1 MTMSYDLSD
10 DAERVPGQSLPGIS
24 AVHLRQVRK
33 WSLVL
38 IVLLFLFLALWWART
53 VYTDLLWFDHLGFR
67 GVFSKILLAKLW
79 LFVGGTMVSA
89 TALSLTLYL
98 AFRFSRG
105 HSTLALS
112 ADTFRLLSAL
122 LTAGAFLIVFIASP
136 IFGSQ
141 AAGGWE
147 TILLFFNRINFG
159 STDPQFG
166 MDLSFYVVTLR
177 LLNFVQVW
185 AMGLMITAVVA
196 SLALYLG
203 IYSLRGLRIVLA
215 PRMLKH
221 VAVLGALLM
230 LSIATGHALNVY
242 DLVLSDTG
250 VVFGATY
257 TDINAR
263 IPALWLLTGIA
274 VLAAVGFGVS
284 NYSGGVRLMVG
295 SFSLWVIVVLLAGF
309 AYPALFQRFRVE
321 PSEFDREAP
330 YIARNIE
337 ATRAAYQLD
346 RVAEV
351 SYPVAGKLNEQAI
364 QDNRP
369 TLDNIRLWDL
379 QPLQDAYNQL
389 QFMELYYQF
398 LDLDSDRYVVDGRL
412 RQVLVG
418 ARELDPGNLPPEAQN
433 WVNQRLQY
441 THGYGISMSP
451 ATGFSPGEG
460 RPEYFIQDIPIR
472 GDLPVSR
479 PELYYGESPVNFAI
493 VNTAMPEVDPQPGF
507 LHYGGSG
514 GVRLS
519 STLRRLA
526 YSWQLADINILL
538 SDQITSDSRIQYR
551 RNIRERVGQIA
562 PFLKLDHDPY
572 PVLDTS
578 GKLWWLLDA
587 YTTTD
592 RYPYSTPLSVPLAR
606 GDNRGARGDFNY
618 IRNSVK
624 VVVDAYNGDV
634 HFYVIDTDDPLL
646 KMYRQAFPS
655 LFEDLAV
662 MPSDL
667 QDHIRYPIGMFA
679 AQARMYLRYHVT
691 NPKVFFNQAEQWA
704 VPLETRFGKRGVR
717 MTPSYLVLRNPGEEK
732 EEFVLMLP
740 FTPAGENKFNL
751 VGWLIA
757 RNDSPNYGQLL
768 SFNVPNPH
776 IDGPSQVEARIEN
789 DQLISQQFTLWEG
802 AGSQVIRG
810 QLLVIP
816 IADTLLYV
824 EPLYLQSEVLAL
836 PELKKV
842 ILADADQVVMADT
855 VDQALAM
862 LIGGVE
868 PVPLPVS
875 ASVAAGSLALEELE
889 RIQEAVDG
897 LWDALSNL
905 EEALGSL
912 RESLG
917 GNSQ

>member
-1 MTMSYDLSD
+1 MSYDLND
-10 DAERVPGQSLPGIS
+10 DAERVPGHSLPGIS
-24 AVHLRQVRK
+24 AVHLRRVQK

-38 IVLLFLFLALWWART
+38 VILLFLFPALWWART
-53 VYTDLLWFDHLGFR
+53 VYTDLLWFDQLGFR
-67 GVFSKILLAKLW
+67 GIYSKILLTKLW
-79 LFVGGTMVSA
+79 LFVGGTLVSA

-98 AFRFSRG
+98 TFRFALG
-105 HSTLALS
+105 QSTLALS
-112 ADTFRLLSAL
+112 ADTFRLLGALLRAGAL
-122 LTAGAFLIVFIASP
+122 LTVLIASP
-136 IFGSQ
+136 IFGAQ
-141 AAGGWE
+141 AAGRWE

-166 MDLSFYVVTLR
+166 LDPSFYVVTLR
-177 LLNFVQVW
+177 LLHFVQGW
-185 AMGLMITAVVA
+185 AIALMITAVVA

-203 IYSLRGLRIVLA
+203 IYSLRGLRMVLA

-221 VAVLGALLM
+221 VAVLGLLLM
-230 LSIATGHALNVY
+230 LSIAGGHALDVY
-242 DLVLSDTG
+242 ELVLAGNG

-263 IPALWLLTGIA
+263 IPVLWLLTGIA
-274 VLAAVGFGVS
+274 VLAAVGLGVS
-284 NYSGGVRLMVG
+284 NYRGGLRLMAG
-295 SFSLWVIVVLLAGF
+295 FFSLWVIVFLLANF
-309 AYPALFQRFRVE
+309 AYPALVQRFGVE
-321 PSEFDREAP
+321 PNEFDREAP

-346 RVAEV
+346 RVTEV
-351 SYPVAGKLNEQAI
+351 LYPVAGKLNQQAI

-369 TLDNIRLWDL
+369 TVDNIRLWD
-379 QPLQDAYNQL
+379 QRPLQDAYNQL

-398 LDLDSDRYVVDGRL
+398 LNLDSDRYMVDGRL

-418 ARELDPGNLPPEAQN
+418 ARELDPENLPAEALN

-451 ATGFSPGEG
+451 ATEFSPGEG

-472 GDLPVSR
+472 GAFPVSR
-479 PELYYGESPVNFAI
+479 PQLYYGESLVSYAI
-493 VNTAMPEVDPQPGF
+493 VDTAMPEVDPQPGF

-514 GVRLS
+514 GVPLS

-526 YSWQLADINILL
+526 YAWQLADINILL
-538 SDQITSDSRIQYR
+538 SDQITSESRLQYR
-551 RNIRERVGQIA
+551 RNIRERVGHIA

-572 PVLDTS
+572 PVLDNS

-592 RYPYSTPLSVPLAR
+592 RYPYSTPLGAPLAR
-606 GDNRGARGDFNY
+606 GDNRGVRGNLNY

-624 VVVDAYNGDV
+624 VVVDAYDGDV
-634 HFYVIDTDDPLL
+634 RFYVIDPDDPML

-655 LFEDLAV
+655 LFEDLAE

-667 QDHIRYPIGMFA
+667 LDHIRYPIGMFA
-679 AQARMYLRYHVT
+679 AQARMYLRYHIT
-691 NPKVFFNQAEQWA
+691 DPKVFFNQAEQWA
-704 VPLETRFGKRGVR
+704 IPLETRFGKRGVR
-717 MTPSYLVLRNPGEEK
+717 MTPSYLVLRNPGEVK

-740 FTPAGENKFNL
+740 FTPAGEKKQNL
-751 VGWLIA
+751 VSWLVA

-768 SFNVPNPH
+768 SFQVPGDPQ

-789 DQLISQQFTLWEG
+789 DQRISQQFTLWEG
-802 AGSQVIRG
+802 AGSEVIRG

-816 IADTLLYV
+816 IADTLIYV
-824 EPLYLQSEVLAL
+824 EPLYLQSEILAL

-842 ILADADQVVMADT
+842 ILADAVEVVMADT

-862 LIGGVE
+862 LVGGVE

-875 ASVAAGSLALEELE
+875 AIVSAESVAIEELE
-889 RIQEAVDG
+889 RIQDAVDG
-897 LWDALSNL
+897 LGEALGNL
-905 EEALGSL
+905 EEALGGL
-912 RESLG
+912 RKSLG

>member
-1 MTMSYDLSD
+1 MSFDLTN

-24 AVHLRQVRK
+24 SIHLRRAWK

-38 IVLLFLFLALWWART
+38 IILLFVFLALWWARS
-53 VYTDLLWFDHLGFR
+53 VYTDLLWFDQLGFR
-67 GVFSKILLAKLW
+67 SVYSKILIMKLW
-79 LFVGGTMVSA
+79 LFVGGTLVSA
-89 TALSLTLYL
+89 SALSLTLYL
-98 AFRFSRG
+98 AFRFSLG
-105 HSTLALS
+105 QSTLGFS
-112 ADTFRLLSAL
+112 ADTFRLLGAL
-122 LTAGAFLIVFIASP
+122 LTAGAILIVLIGSP

-141 AAGGWE
+141 AADRWE
-147 TILLFFNRINFG
+147 TILLFFNRVNFG

-166 MDLSFYVVTLR
+166 LDLSFYVVTLR
-177 LLNFVQVW
+177 LLHFIQGWV
-185 AMGLMITAVVA
+185 MGLMITAVVV
-196 SLALYLG
+196 SLALYVG
-203 IYSLRGLRIVLA
+203 IYSLRGLGLVLA

-221 VAVLGALLM
+221 AAVLGVLLM
-230 LSIATGHALNVY
+230 LSIAAGHVLGVY
-242 DLVLSDTG
+242 ELVLSGKG

-263 IPALWLLTGIA
+263 IPVLWLLTGIS
-274 VLAAVGFGVS
+274 VLAAVGFGIS
-284 NYSGGVRLMVG
+284 NYRGGLRLMAGV
-295 SFSLWVIVVLLAGF
+295 FSLWVIVLLLANF
-309 AYPALFQRFRVE
+309 AYPALFQRLRVE

-351 SYPVAGKLNEQAI
+351 RYPVGGKLNEQAI

-379 QPLQDAYNQL
+379 QPLRDAYNQL

-398 LDLDSDRYVVDGRL
+398 LNMDSDRYVVDGRL
-412 RQVLVG
+412 RQVLVS
-418 ARELDPGNLPPEAQN
+418 ARELDPGNLPADAQN

-441 THGYGISMSP
+441 THGFGIAMSP

-460 RPEYFIQDIPIR
+460 RPEYFIQDIPIQ
-472 GDLPVSR
+472 GEFPISQ
-479 PELYYGESPVNFAI
+479 PELYYGEAPVSFAI
-493 VNTAMPEVDPQPGF
+493 VNTAMLEVDPQPGF
-507 LHYGGSG
+507 RHYEGSG
-514 GVRLS
+514 GVPLDS
-519 STLRRLA
+519 LLRKFA
-526 YSWQLADINILL
+526 YAWQLTDLNILL

-551 RNIRERVGQIA
+551 RDIRERVGQIA

-592 RYPYSTPLSVPLAR
+592 RYPYSTPFRVLLDSEDSAR
-606 GDNRGARGDFNY
+606 VRGNFNY

-624 VVVDAYNGDV
+624 VVVDAYNGGV
-634 HFYVIDTDDPLL
+634 RFYVIDPKDTML
-646 KMYRQAFPS
+646 KMYRQAFPA
-655 LFEDLAV
+655 LFEDLTE
-662 MPSDL
+662 MPADL
-667 QDHIRYPIGMFA
+667 RNHIRYPIGMFA

-691 NPKVFFNQAEQWA
+691 DPKVFFNQAERWA
-704 VPLETRFGKRGVR
+704 TPLETRFGKLGVR

-740 FTPAGENKFNL
+740 FTPAGENKNNL

-757 RNDSPNYGQLL
+757 RNDFPNYGQLL
-768 SFNVPNPH
+768 GFQVPGNPQ

-816 IADTLLYV
+816 IADTLIYV

-842 ILADADQVVMADT
+842 ILADADGVVMADT
-855 VDQALAM
+855 VNQALAM
-862 LIGGVE
+862 LISGVE
-868 PVPLPVS
+868 GAPKPAS
-875 ASVAAGSLALEELE
+875 ASVSLEPAALEDLD
-889 RIQEAVDG
+889 RLQEAVDG
-897 LWDALSNL
+897 LG
-905 EEALGSL
+905 EALGNLQEALGTL

>member
-1 MTMSYDLSD
+1 MSFDLTN
-10 DAERVPGQSLPGIS
+10 DAEQVPGQSLPGIS
-24 AVHLRQVRK
+24 AVHLRRVRN
-33 WSLVL
+33 WSLAL
-38 IVLLFLFLALWWART
+38 IALLFLFLALWWART
-53 VYTDLLWFDHLGFR
+53 VYTDLLWFDQLGFR
-67 GVFSKILLAKLW
+67 GVYSKILLMKLW
-79 LFVGGTMVSA
+79 LFVGGTLVSA

-98 AFRFSRG
+98 TFRFSLG
-105 HSTLALS
+105 PSTLAFS
-112 ADTFRLLSAL
+112 ADTFRLLGAL
-122 LTAGAFLIVFIASP
+122 LVAGAALIVLIASP

-141 AAGGWE
+141 AAERWE
-147 TILLFFNRINFG
+147 TILLFFNRIDFG

-166 MDLSFYVVTLR
+166 HDLSFYVVTLR
-177 LLNFVQVW
+177 LLHFVQGW
-185 AMGLMITAVVA
+185 AMGLMITAVATSV
-196 SLALYLG
+196 ALYLG
-203 IYSLRGLRIVLA
+203 IYGLRGLRFALA

-221 VAVLGALLM
+221 VAVLGLLLM
-230 LSIATGHALNVY
+230 LTIAAGHALAVY
-242 DLVLSDTG
+242 ELVLSGNG
-250 VVFGATY
+250 VVFGASY

-263 IPALWLLTGIA
+263 IPVLWLSAGIA
-274 VLAAVGFGVS
+274 VLAAVGFGIS
-284 NYSGGVRLMVG
+284 NYRGGLRLMAG
-295 SFSLWVIVVLLAGF
+295 FFSLWVIVVLLANF
-309 AYPALFQRFRVE
+309 AYPALVQRLRVQPNE
-321 PSEFDREAP
+321 LDREAP

-346 RVAEV
+346 QVAEV
-351 SYPVAGKLNEQAI
+351 QSPVGPKLDQQAI

-379 QPLQDAYNQL
+379 QPMQDAYNQL

-398 LDLDSDRYVVDGRL
+398 LEMDSDRYVVDGRL

-418 ARELDPGNLPPEAQN
+418 ARELDPVNLPGDAQN

-472 GDLPVSR
+472 GEFPVSR
-479 PELYYGESPVNFAI
+479 PELYYGEAPVNFAI

-507 LHYGGSG
+507 LHYDGSG
-514 GVRLS
+514 GVPLS

-526 YSWQLADINILL
+526 YAWQMADINILL
-538 SDQITSDSRIQYR
+538 SDQLTSDSRIQYR
-551 RNIRERVGQIA
+551 RNIRERVGKIA

-587 YTTTD
+587 YTTTE
-592 RYPYSTPLSVPLAR
+592 RYPYSTPFSVLLESEEDGRVR
-606 GDNRGARGDFNY
+606 GNFNY
-618 IRNSVK
+618 VRNSVK

-634 HFYVIDTDDPLL
+634 HFYVTSPDDPLL

-655 LFEDLAV
+655 LFEDLAE

-679 AQARMYLRYHVT
+679 AQARMYLRYHIT
-691 NPKVFFNQAEQWA
+691 DPKVFFNQAEQWA

-717 MTPSYLVLRNPGEEK
+717 MTPSYQVLRNPGEEQ
-732 EEFVLMLP
+732 EEFLLMLP
-740 FTPAGENKFNL
+740 FTPAGEKNQNL
-751 VGWLIA
+751 VGWLAA

-768 SFNVPNPH
+768 SFQVPGNPQ
-776 IDGPSQVEARIEN
+776 IDGPNQVEARIEN
-789 DQLISQQFTLWEG
+789 DQRISQQFTLWEG
-802 AGSQVIRG
+802 AGSEVIRG

-816 IADTLLYV
+816 IADTLIYV

-842 ILADADQVVMADT
+842 ILADADRVVMADT
-855 VDQALAM
+855 VEQALAK
-862 LIGGVE
+862 LVGEVE
-868 PVPLPVS
+868 SAPPPVG
-875 ASVAAGSLALEELE
+875 AGISSEPAALEELE
-889 RIQEAVDG
+889 RLQEAVDG
-897 LWDALSNL
+897 LGEALGNL

>member
-1 MTMSYDLSD
+1 MSFDLTN
-10 DAERVPGQSLPGIS
+10 DAEQVPGQSLPGIS
-24 AVHLRQVRK
+24 AVHLRRVRN
-33 WSLVL
+33 WSLGL
-38 IVLLFLFLALWWART
+38 ISLLFLFLALWWART
-53 VYTDLLWFDHLGFR
+53 VYTDLLWFDQLGFR
-67 GVFSKILLAKLW
+67 GVYSKILLMKLW
-79 LFVGGTMVSA
+79 LFVGGTLVSA

-98 AFRFSRG
+98 TFRFSLG
-105 HSTLALS
+105 PSTLAFS
-112 ADTFRLLSAL
+112 ADTFRLLGAL
-122 LTAGAFLIVFIASP
+122 LIAGAALVVLIASP

-141 AAGGWE
+141 AAERWE

-166 MDLSFYVVTLR
+166 NDLSFYVVTLR
-177 LLNFVQVW
+177 LLHFVQGW
-185 AMGLMITAVVA
+185 AMGLMITAVA
-196 SLALYLG
+196 TSLALYLG
-203 IYSLRGLRIVLA
+203 IYGLRGLRFVLT

-221 VAVLGALLM
+221 VAVLGLLLM
-230 LSIATGHALNVY
+230 LTIAAGHALAVY
-242 DLVLSDTG
+242 ELVLSGNG
-250 VVFGATY
+250 VVFGASY

-263 IPALWLLTGIA
+263 IPVLWLSTGIA
-274 VLAAVGFGVS
+274 VLAAVGFGIS
-284 NYSGGVRLMVG
+284 NYRGGLRLMVG
-295 SFSLWVIVVLLAGF
+295 FFSLWVIVVLLANL
-309 AYPALFQRFRVE
+309 AYPALVQRLRVQ
-321 PSEFDREAP
+321 PNEFDREAP

-346 RVAEV
+346 QVAEV
-351 SYPVAGKLNEQAI
+351 QYPVGGKLDEQAVR
-364 QDNRP
+364 DNRP

-398 LDLDSDRYVVDGRL
+398 LEMDSDRYVVDGRL

-418 ARELDPGNLPPEAQN
+418 ARELDPANLPDDAQN

-460 RPEYFIQDIPIR
+460 RPEYFIQDIPIK
-472 GDLPVSR
+472 GEFPVSR
-479 PELYYGESPVNFAI
+479 PELYYGEAPVSFAI

-507 LHYGGSG
+507 LHYDGNG
-514 GVRLS
+514 GVPLS

-526 YSWQLADINILL
+526 YAWQMVDINILL
-538 SDQITSDSRIQYR
+538 SDQMTSDSRIQYH
-551 RNIRERVGQIA
+551 RNIRERVGKIA

-592 RYPYSTPLSVPLAR
+592 RYPYSTPFSVLLESEEDGRVR
-606 GDNRGARGDFNY
+606 GNFNY
-618 IRNSVK
+618 VRNSVK

-634 HFYVIDTDDPLL
+634 HFYVITPDDPLL

-655 LFEDLAV
+655 LFEDLAE

-691 NPKVFFNQAEQWA
+691 DPKVFFNQAEQWA

-717 MTPSYLVLRNPGEEK
+717 MTPSYLVLRNPGEER

-740 FTPAGENKFNL
+740 FTPAGEKKNL
-751 VGWLIA
+751 VGWLVA
-757 RNDSPNYGQLL
+757 RNDSPNYGQIL
-768 SFNVPNPH
+768 SFQVPGTPQ

-789 DQLISQQFTLWEG
+789 DQRISQQFTLWEG
-802 AGSQVIRG
+802 AGSEVIRG

-816 IADTLLYV
+816 IADTLIYV

-842 ILADADQVVMADT
+842 ILADADRVVMADT
-855 VDQALAM
+855 VEQALAM
-862 LIGGVE
+862 LIREVE
-868 PVPLPVS
+868 SAPRPVVAGIS
-875 ASVAAGSLALEELE
+875 AGPADLQELE
-889 RIQEAVDG
+889 RLQEAVDSLG
-897 LWDALSNL
+897 KALGNL

-917 GNSQ
+917 GNTQ

>member
-1 MTMSYDLSD
+1 MSYDLTN

-24 AVHLRQVRK
+24 AVHLRLVRK

-38 IVLLFLFLALWWART
+38 IILLFLFLVLWWART
-53 VYTDLLWFDHLGFR
+53 VYTDLLWFDQLGFR
-67 GVFSKILLAKLW
+67 SVYSKILLMKIW
-79 LFVGGTMVSA
+79 LFVGGTLVSG
-89 TALSLTLYL
+89 TALGLTLYL
-98 AFRFSRG
+98 AYRFSLG
-105 HSTLALS
+105 PSTLALS
-112 ADTFRLLSAL
+112 TDTFRLLGAL
-122 LTAGAFLIVFIASP
+122 LIAGAVLIVLIAGP

-141 AAGGWE
+141 AAARWE
-147 TILLFFNRINFG
+147 TILLFFNRISFG

-166 MDLSFYVVTLR
+166 LDLSFYVVTLR
-177 LLNFVQVW
+177 LLHFVQGW
-185 AMGLMITAVVA
+185 FMGLMITAVVV

-203 IYSLRGLRIVLA
+203 MYGLRGLRIVLA

-221 VAVLGALLM
+221 VAVLGLLLM
-230 LSIATGHALNVY
+230 LSIAAGHALAVY
-242 DLVLSDTG
+242 ELVLSDRG

-263 IPALWLLTGIA
+263 IPVLWLLTGIA

-284 NYSGGVRLMVG
+284 NYRGGLRLMAG
-295 SFSLWVIVVLLAGF
+295 FFSLWVIMALLANL
-309 AYPALFQRFRVE
+309 AYPALFQRLRVAPNE
-321 PSEFDREAP
+321 LDREAP
-330 YIARNIE
+330 YIVRNID

-346 RVAEV
+346 GVTEV
-351 SYPVAGKLNEQAI
+351 IYPVTGKLNEQAI
-364 QDNRP
+364 RDNRS
-369 TLDNIRLWDL
+369 TVDNIRLWDL
-379 QPLQDAYNQL
+379 QPLQDSYNQL

-398 LDLDSDRYVVDGRL
+398 LDMDSDRYVVDGRL

-418 ARELDPGNLPPEAQN
+418 ARELDPDSLPADARN

-451 ATGFSPGEG
+451 ATEFSSGEG

-472 GDLPVSR
+472 GEFPVTR
-479 PELYYGESPVNFAI
+479 PELYYGETPISFAI
-493 VNTAMPEVDPQPGF
+493 VNTAMAEVDPQPGF
-507 LHYGGSG
+507 LHYDGSG
-514 GVRLS
+514 GVPLS

-526 YSWQLADINILL
+526 YTWQMADINILL
-538 SDQITSDSRIQYR
+538 SDQITTDSRIQYR
-551 RNIRERVGQIA
+551 RDIRERVGQIA

-592 RYPYSTPLSVPLAR
+592 RYPYSTPFSVALDSGESR
-606 GDNRGARGDFNY
+606 RNRGNFNY

-634 HFYVIDTDDPLL
+634 RFYVIDPADPLL

-655 LFEDLAV
+655 LFEDFAE

-667 QDHIRYPIGMFA
+667 QAHIRYPIGFFE
-679 AQARMYLRYHVT
+679 AQARIYLRYHVT
-691 NPKVFFNQAEQWA
+691 DPKVFFNQAEQWA
-704 VPLETRFGKRGVR
+704 TPLETRFGKRGVR

-740 FTPAGENKFNL
+740 FTPAGENKNNL
-751 VGWLIA
+751 VGWLVA
-757 RNDSPNYGQLL
+757 RNDFPNYGQLV
-768 SFNVPNPH
+768 SFQVPGDPQ

-802 AGSQVIRG
+802 AGSRVIRG

-816 IADTLLYV
+816 IADTLIYV

-842 ILADADQVVMADT
+842 ILADADRVVMADT
-855 VDQALAM
+855 VDQAMAL
-862 LIGGVE
+862 LVRGVE
-868 PVPLPVS
+868 PAPLPVS
-875 ASVAAGSLALEELE
+875 AGASPGPVALEELQ
-889 RIQEAVDG
+889 RIQDAVDG
-897 LWDALSNL
+897 LGEALGSL

-917 GNSQ
+917 GN

>member
-1 MTMSYDLSD
+1 MSYDLTD

-24 AVHLRQVRK
+24 AVHLRRVRK

-38 IVLLFLFLALWWART
+38 ITLLFLFLALWWART
-53 VYTDLLWFDHLGFR
+53 VYTDLLWFDQLGFR
-67 GVFSKILLAKLW
+67 SVYSKILLMKIW
-79 LFVGGTMVSA
+79 LFVGGTLVAA

-98 AFRFSRG
+98 AFRFSLG
-105 HSTLALS
+105 QSTRALS
-112 ADTFRLLSAL
+112 ANTFRLLGAS
-122 LTAGAFLIVFIASP
+122 LTAGALLIVLVASP

-141 AAGGWE
+141 AASRWE

-166 MDLSFYVVTLR
+166 LDLSFYVVTLR
-177 LLNFVQVW
+177 LLHFVQGW
-185 AMGLMITAVVA
+185 AMGLMITVIVA
-196 SLALYLG
+196 SLALYAG

-221 VAVLGALLM
+221 VAVLGMLLM
-230 LSIATGHALNVY
+230 LSIAAGHVLGVY
-242 DLVLSDTG
+242 ELVLSGKG

-263 IPALWLLTGIA
+263 IPVLWLLTGIA

-284 NYSGGVRLMVG
+284 NYGGGLRLMAG
-295 SFSLWVIVVLLAGF
+295 SFSLWVIVFLLAGF

-337 ATRAAYQLD
+337 ASRAAYQLD
-346 RVAEV
+346 LVTV
-351 SYPVAGKLNEQAI
+351 VPYPVAGKLNEQAI
-364 QDNRP
+364 RDNRP
-369 TLDNIRLWDL
+369 TVDNIRLWDL

-418 ARELDPGNLPPEAQN
+418 ARELDPVNLPPDAQN

-472 GDLPVSR
+472 GEFPVSR
-479 PELYYGESPVNFAI
+479 PELYYGESAVNYSI

-514 GVRLS
+514 GVLLS
-519 STLRRLA
+519 SKLRRLSYA
-526 YSWQLADINILL
+526 WQLADINILL

-551 RNIRERVGQIA
+551 RDIRERVGWIA

-587 YTTTD
+587 YTTTA
-592 RYPYSTPLSVPLAR
+592 RYPYSTPFSVLLAS
-606 GDNRGARGDFNY
+606 GDNRGVRSDFNY

-634 HFYVIDTDDPLL
+634 YFYVIEPDDPML

-655 LFEDLAV
+655 LFEDLAE

-667 QDHIRYPIGMFA
+667 QSHIRYPVGIFA

-691 NPKVFFNQAEQWA
+691 DAKVFFNQAEQWA

-717 MTPSYLVLRNPGEEK
+717 MTPSYLVLRNPGEAE

-740 FTPAGENKFNL
+740 FTPAGEKKNL
-751 VGWLIA
+751 VGWLVA

-768 SFNVPNPH
+768 SFQVPGNPQ

-789 DQLISQQFTLWEG
+789 DQRISQQFTLWEG

-824 EPLYLQSEVLAL
+824 EPLYLQSEILAL

-842 ILADADQVVMADT
+842 ILADADGVVMADT
-855 VDQALAM
+855 VGEALAM
-862 LIGGVE
+862 LVGGVE
-868 PVPLPVS
+868 TVPLAVS
-875 ASVAAGSLALEELE
+875 GSTSSGSVALEELE
-889 RIQEAVDG
+889 LIQEAVDG
-897 LWDALSNL
+897 LGEALGNL
-905 EEALGSL
+905 EEALDSL

-917 GNSQ
+917 GNSE